1 MKSFILISGETKGN
15 NMLNKV
21 DEQKYIDYMFARLP
35 DVQRGG
41 AHKLKK
47 GESLWGFAKKELNN
61 PLLTVKS
68 ANICF

>member
-1 MKSFILISGETKGN
+1 MKSFILINGETKGN

-47 GESLWGFAKKELNN
+47 VKASGGLQKKN
-61 PLLTVKS
+61 
-68 ANICF
+68 

>member
-47 GESLWGFAKKELNN
+47 GESLWGLAKKN
-61 PLLTVKS
+61 
-68 ANICF
+68 